1 MSISDKERGLVNV
14 NKIINWI
21 TTKLNNLA
29 NEINLEKNAM
39 REHIEML
46 EKENAELRKRIGE
59 MDNE

>member
-14 NKIINWI
+14 NKIVNWI

-39 REHIEML
+39 REHITFL
-46 EKENAELRKRIGE
+46 QNENEELRKRLKRYE
-59 MDNE
+59 

>member
-1 MSISDKERGLVNV
+1 M

-29 NEINLEKNAM
+29 NEINPEKKAM
-39 REHIEML
+39 CEHIEML

-59 MDNE
+59 MENE